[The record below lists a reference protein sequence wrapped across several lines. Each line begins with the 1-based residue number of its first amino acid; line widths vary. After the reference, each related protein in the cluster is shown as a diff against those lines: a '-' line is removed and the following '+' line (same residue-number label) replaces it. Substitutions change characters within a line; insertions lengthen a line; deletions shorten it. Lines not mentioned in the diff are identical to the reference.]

1 MTLSGSRA
9 TSCKMPCVTTRTRV
23 TQGPMFRGFNVT
35 IVRFTFPNQVNIKN
49 VTVDKFDFME
59 SLNFLGS
66 NLGLWPGMGL
76 FQLLEGA
83 ISLFVAY
90 KVLNK
95 INLPS
100 CRGE

>member
-1 MTLSGSRA
+1 MTLSGSRP
-9 TSCKMPCVTTRTRV
+9 TSCKMPCVTTKTRV
-23 TQGPMFRGFNVT
+23 TQGPTARGLPLTV
-35 IVRFTFPNQVNIKN
+35 IRFTFPNQVSIRK
-49 VTVDKFDFME
+49 VTVDKFDFMD

-95 INLPS
+95 INISS
-100 CRGE
+100 CRNE

>member
-66 NLGLWPGMGL
+66 NLGLWPAADE
-76 FQLLEGA
+76 LLLLSRPIE
-83 ISLFVAY
+83 
-90 KVLNK
+90 
-95 INLPS
+95 
-100 CRGE
+100 RGTDVQARCDDV

>member
-1 MTLSGSRA
+1 
-9 TSCKMPCVTTRTRV
+9 MPCVTTRTRV
-23 TQGPMFRGFNVT
+23 TQGPVFRGLNNT
-35 IVRFTFPNQVNIKN
+35 AIRFTFPNQVSIRN
-49 VTVDKFDFME
+49 VTVDKFDFMD

-95 INLPS
+95 INIPS
-100 CRGE
+100 CRNE

>member
-9 TSCKMPCVTTRTRV
+9 TSCKMPCVTTKTRV
-23 TQGPMFRGFNVT
+23 TQGPTFRGLNLT

-49 VTVDKFDFME
+49 VTVDKFGFME

-83 ISLFVAY
+83 ISLFVVY
-90 KVLNK
+90 KVFQ
-95 INLPS
+95 
-100 CRGE
+100 